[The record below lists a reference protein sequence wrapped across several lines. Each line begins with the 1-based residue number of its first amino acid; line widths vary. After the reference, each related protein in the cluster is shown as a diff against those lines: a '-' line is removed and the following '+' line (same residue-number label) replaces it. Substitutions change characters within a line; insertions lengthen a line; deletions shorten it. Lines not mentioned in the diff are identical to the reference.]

1 MGMYDLIS
9 AANGWHR
16 AAIAGLGLS
25 ICTLQANAIE
35 CESPLSSNEVTSSLL
50 AESTDYYENI
60 PASLRLDDTNGNA
73 DDILC
78 DVYRAANGMQ
88 GALCISYLAEP
99 EPSEAESGETDSAVV
114 VEQPLGSY
122 GDNAV
127 DRLLQVPV
135 AADGTISCDLV
146 TQLEQAGSAQPFLPV
161 ETNPRAG
168 QVCVRDVTRAPGIPQ
183 VQNALIR
190 DSAGAEFST
199 GALMN
204 DGNGC
209 FSLDGT
215 FAAGV
220 FEVIGF
226 EVDAY
231 PSGFV
236 DLGQVANLTQP
247 EVMTDQLSRVWFIEF
262 GADGNNS
269 GNLANPFNSLATFNA
284 AQGTNNGPQAGDF
297 IYVVNSNPDE
307 FSAPLTLLDGQW
319 LVGRGEGLLD
329 ALAAYGLMP
338 AENSELN
345 NTPFSEPG
353 SGRSDLSAFER
364 PSVTLARDNTL
375 LGLSLTTAFAPALM
389 ADNLGTL
396 TIRNTSILANN
407 GGIGVFANMELDVEL
422 SEVFAGGGLT
432 VNGLDLQN
440 TTGRLQIEGGDIIA
454 FPTNDDPELGRAVS
468 MTNATNVSLEDLDI
482 RGTTYGIFG
491 RNVENFSL
499 INSNVTS
506 ANARVSESTVG
517 VDFENLTGQATLDNV
532 QISSGSEANLRIQN
546 FSGELNA
553 MLSGLDLGEEATE
566 TATSMRIL
574 GNADSRMSITLS
586 ESQLHG
592 ARNRAAE
599 CIVEGNANL
608 NCFLVDNRI
617 FQVRD
622 ENQTTRYRE
631 QPLLFAST
639 QSEDATS
646 DDSALNQFVM
656 NYAVAGTT
664 LNAHTINDS
673 FRGAIAVN
681 FNDGRGTANGV
692 ITNLLFGIDGD
703 PLSGA
708 LFGNA
713 IEVTT
718 ASTIEHNLVV
728 TDTNIFGA
736 FNDGAL
742 RILGGGNTST
752 TISNLRFYG
761 EDADL
766 IVQVSD
772 TANAELGTDVTHCV
786 DISNSTLVGWDSP
799 LYFALSQR
807 SAVPG
812 RIRLPGYQGSPD
824 GEDTQ
829 AEGNASA
836 DVADYLQARG
846 VNLISFNPE
855 ITPGALAANVV
866 GLAGG
871 QEACGPV
878 R

>member
-1 MGMYDLIS
+1 MYDLIS

-16 AAIAGLGLS
+16 TLIAGLGLS
-25 ICTLQANAIE
+25 ICTLQAHAIE
-35 CESPLSSNEVTSSLL
+35 CASSLTSNQVSSALL

-60 PASLRLDDTNGNA
+60 PTRLRLDASNGNA
-73 DDILC
+73 EDILC

-88 GALCISYLAEP
+88 GALCITYLGGP
-99 EPSEAESGETDSAVV
+99 EQVETDPVV
-114 VEQPLGSY
+114 VVQQPLGSY

-127 DRLLQVPV
+127 DRLLQIPV
-135 AADGTISCDLV
+135 ATDGTISCELI
-146 TQLEQAGSAQPFLPV
+146 TQLEKAGSAQPFLPV

-190 DSAGAEFST
+190 DAAGAEFST

-204 DGNGC
+204 DGNDC

-247 EVMTDQLSRVWFIEF
+247 EVITDEVSGVWFIEF
-262 GADGNNS
+262 GADSDNS